1 MVVHKLG
8 CDIFSRAGGS
18 LRSNKWMSAELVTF
32 VFALSI
38 ASAPKTFAVGN
49 SERAPVV
56 VELFTSQGCS
66 SCPPADQLLKTLSQS
81 FKAGPEVV
89 VVSEHVDYW
98 DHLGWKDPFSSQL
111 FTERQYAYARAFGQS
126 GVYTPEMVINGAIGF
141 VGTDASSAFRAI
153 TDRSLEP
160 SSKIALSV
168 ERKPGKNELLI
179 RLSDSQFE
187 LASDE
192 QLVILL
198 TQGASSTQVKAG
210 ENSGQVLTHTGVAR
224 FVKSFKTISS
234 EPLVIK
240 VPLETKVTSLRVVAI
255 RQNTKDMRITG
266 SGVAMVS
273 Q

>member
-1 MVVHKLG
+1 
-8 CDIFSRAGGS
+8 
-18 LRSNKWMSAELVTF
+18 LRSSRYFSAELTTL
-32 VFALSI
+32 VFLLSS
-38 ASAPKTFAVGN
+38 ASAPKALAFDG

-66 SCPPADQLLKTLSQS
+66 SCPPADRLLKTLSQS

-98 DHLGWKDPFSSQL
+98 DHLGWKDPFSSRL

-126 GVYTPEMVINGAIGF
+126 GVYTPEMVVNGATGF
-141 VGTDASSAFRAI
+141 VGTDSNRAFRAI
-153 TDRSLEP
+153 TDRSSEP
-160 SSKIALSV
+160 SSKIPLSV
-168 ERKPGKNELLI
+168 ERKPGKDELLI
-179 RLSDSQFE
+179 RVSNSHVELSN
-187 LASDE
+187 DE
-192 QLVILL
+192 QLVIFL
-198 TQGASSTQVKAG
+198 TQGSSSTQVKAG

-224 FVKSFKTISS
+224 FVKAFKATSS

-240 VPLETKVTSLRVVAI
+240 VPPETQLASLRVVAI

-266 SGVAMVS
+266 SGVAMVL